1 MKCFHCLLSPDRE
14 DPIYIGINRLVAK
27 GAIVQDITNDDSN
40 TTTPQHICPIGEG
53 HQKRIIQR
61 YFEIVEDYTQE
72 RRRLTKITELEKPL
86 HYG

>member
-1 MKCFHCLLSPDRE
+1 MKCFHCLPSPDRE

-40 TTTPQHICPIGEG
+40 TTTPQYICPIGEG
-53 HQKRIIQR
+53 HQERIIQR
-61 YFEIVEDYTQE
+61 YFEIVDDYTQE

>member
-1 MKCFHCLLSPDRE
+1 MLKVLIE
-14 DPIYIGINRLVAK
+14 KIQYNRLVAK
-27 GAIVQDITNDDSN
+27 GARYTNDDSN

-53 HQKRIIQR
+53 HQERIIQR
-61 YFEIVEDYTQE
+61 YFEIVDDYTQE